1 MCLRPCSEDGRVEGE
16 APAAGEQGEE
26 SAGLHVDEEQSEWP
40 ESEFMVMEAEA
51 SGEGVPGAEL
61 CLIMPGLFP
70 GAVPD
75 CAAASC
81 CISAVAF
88 LLLSFLKREVFRDL
102 SPWWWLRRWPPFC
115 PDLLPPA
122 PPLLAILMAWGS
134 LLRPPVLMEVVS
146 RAVAL
151 RVTAS
156 PPEMSSW
163 RTWVCMRPC
172 TGSPFMWVTRSPG
185 RSPAS
190 KAGDPLST

>member
-1 MCLRPCSEDGRVEGE
+1 MEGE

-26 SAGLHVDEEQSEWP
+26 SAGLHVEEEQSEWP
-40 ESEFMVMEAEA
+40 ESDMVMEAEA

-70 GAVPD
+70 EAPD

-88 LLLSFLKREVFRDL
+88 LLLSFLKSDVLRDL
-102 SPWWWLRRWPPFC
+102 SPWWWLRRWPPLPPP
-115 PDLLPPA
+115 PDLFPPA
-122 PPLLAILMAWGS
+122 PLLLAILIAWGS

-156 PPEMSSW
+156 PPDMSSW
-163 RTWVCMRPC
+163 RTWVCISPC
-172 TGSPFMWVTRSPG
+172 TGSPLMWVTRSPG

-190 KAGDPLST
+190 KAGEPLSTW